1 MFSDLTFNN
10 IIRMVAGKRYYGDVS
25 EENSEAK
32 LVRQL
37 IADLMSIFGAGNA
50 ADYVPILRWVT
61 GFEKRVKE
69 LGGRFDEFL
78 QGLVDE
84 RRAAKEK
91 GNTMIDHLLSLQ
103 ETQPGYYTDRT
114 IKGTILVS
122 YRTSF
127 NLFMLLQKNKNKIK

>member
-10 IIRMVAGKRYYGDVS
+10 IIRMVAGKRYYGDGA
-25 EENSEAK
+25 EENSEAR
-32 LVRQL
+32 LIRQL
-37 IADLMSIFGAGNA
+37 IADLMNIFGAGNA

-69 LGGRFDEFL
+69 LAGRFDEFL

-84 RRAAKEK
+84 RRSAKEK
-91 GNTMIDHLLSLQ
+91 GNMMIDHLLSLQ
-103 ETQPGYYTDRT
+103 ETQPEYYTDCT

-122 YRTSF
+122 Y
-127 NLFMLLQKNKNKIK
+127 NLERHLICLCCYKKK

>member
-10 IIRMVAGKRYYGDVS
+10 IIRMVAGKRYYGDGA

-32 LVRQL
+32 LIRQL
-37 IADLMSIFGAGNA
+37 IADLMNIFGAGNA

-69 LGGRFDEFL
+69 LAGRFDEFL

-84 RRAAKEK
+84 RRSAKEK
-91 GNTMIDHLLSLQ
+91 GNMMIDHLLSLQ
-103 ETQPGYYTDRT
+103 ETQPEYYTDCT

-122 YRTSF
+122 Y
-127 NLFMLLQKNKNKIK
+127 NLERHLICLCCYKKK

>member
-10 IIRMVAGKRYYGDVS
+10 IIRMVAGKRYYGDGA

-32 LVRQL
+32 HVRQV
-37 IADLMSIFGAGNA
+37 IADLMSVFGAGNA
-50 ADYVPILRWVT
+50 VDYLPVLRWVT

-69 LGGRFDEFL
+69 LAGRFDEFL

-84 RRAAKEK
+84 RRAAKEN

-103 ETQPGYYTDRT
+103 ETQPEYYTDRT

-122 YRTSF
+122 YYNLEHSF
-127 NLFMLLQKNKNKIK
+127 NFCHIEMLVI